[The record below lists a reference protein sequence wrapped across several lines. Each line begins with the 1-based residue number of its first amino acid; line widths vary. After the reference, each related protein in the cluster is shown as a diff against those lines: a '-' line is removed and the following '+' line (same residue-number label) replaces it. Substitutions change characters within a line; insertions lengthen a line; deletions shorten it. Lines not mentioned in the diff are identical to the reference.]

1 MSNTV
6 SMLPVDL
13 DLLLRLV
20 HGPVRDVLSAILKPA
35 TNAPYAISEKLFD
48 IRNRVLWLYT
58 EPFGSHYAVPP
69 GYNVARPLVLWCW
82 ALEEHRNEADVC
94 IKLLKHIDCLNN
106 PERAFYR
113 DIAIDLLRATS
124 KEKLEMVH
132 SRLTAVTND
141 SYSAGPPDFKPDW
154 SKGYKHDP
162 T

>member
-1 MSNTV
+1 MSNCVRLTLIEDAV
-6 SMLPVDL
+6 
-13 DLLLRLV
+13 LLQLV
-20 HGPVRDVLSAILKPA
+20 HGLVRDVLAAVLEPA
-35 TNAPYAISEKLFD
+35 ANAPYAISEKLFD
-48 IRNRVLWLYT
+48 ICNRVLWLYT
-58 EPFGSHYAVPP
+58 EPFSSPYAVPS

-94 IKLLKHIDCLNN
+94 IKLLEHIDCLNN

-132 SRLTAVTND
+132 RRLTAVTNG
-141 SYSAGPPDFKPDW
+141 SYSAGPPYFKPDW
-154 SKGYKHDP
+154 SKGNKHDP